1 LQHSGL
7 EDYVH
12 TPYLS
17 PEFMEDSLS
26 EAPAPQHSPDPGIA
40 GATQPRRLATPAGWV
55 GALHELESEDQV
67 LETLVLAVLGGG
79 TKVVDQVYLLRP
91 DEEGTV
97 IGGWLGLRRSDVE
110 RALPAGSVAEDL
122 VATLMGVGV
131 EVLAPE
137 TTGVVRCLRFS
148 LDEEPDES
156 VICYREE
163 KVRSLQ
169 SGAKGT
175 SPLWA
180 DRLSVNRATALP
192 IRVGGECCAVL
203 VAAGGE
209 VPGLEETDGEELR
222 FLVAQAGRSIER
234 IRALRAA
241 RVGASRLTTM
251 QEVSRSLLRMQGLSQ
266 ELARLLT
273 ATCQTLEAGG
283 GCLWLVDRETKGLYL
298 AKTYT
303 EGDVVDER
311 SLADGLR
318 RLAEDVTWR
327 RETPLIEDASSD
339 ARIGFQAGALG
350 SVVAVPLVVLD
361 QPRGALILYGKSSTR
376 ADRASVF
383 GREDKELVAHFGALT
398 ALVTELSE
406 LSGRAGE
413 ANKQLDGVRQER
425 NRLRT
430 VADLGEISVRLA
442 KEMAKPVS
450 SIVGFARRVQRG
462 MGEDDPN
469 REYLQIVA
477 REGERLERLVNE
489 HLQLAALNRTR
500 LGMKSVNHLL
510 QTILGKVT
518 PEIERRKIRLL
529 KKLPGDI
536 PALLLDEDKVS
547 QAFENIL
554 TSAIEGVATGGRLLV
569 QTRVSK
575 EHVVVEVCHD
585 GPPIRGDVLEHL
597 FVPFGTGGR
606 AGVGLGLAL
615 AQRVV
620 QDHGGEIAVQARG
633 DWGHIVALSLPIED
647 NADRRRRIDRR
658 GTGRDRR
665 DRFPMS

>member
-1 LQHSGL
+1 
-7 EDYVH
+7 
-12 TPYLS
+12 LS
-17 PEFMEDSLS
+17 H
-26 EAPAPQHSPDPGIA
+26 APAPQQSPDPGFP
-40 GATQPRRLATPAGWV
+40 GATHHRSLATPAGWV
-55 GALHELESEDQV
+55 GALHDQESEEQV

-79 TKVVDQVYLLRP
+79 TEVVDQVYLLRP
-91 DEEGTV
+91 EEGGTV
-97 IGGWLGLRRSDVE
+97 LSGWLGLRRGDVE
-110 RALPAGSVAEDL
+110 RALPSGSVAGDL
-122 VATLMGVGV
+122 VDTLIGVGV

-137 TTGVVRCLRFS
+137 TTGVVRCFHFS
-148 LDEEPDES
+148 LGGDEDAS
-156 VICYREE
+156 VTCYRQV
-163 KVRSLQ
+163 KVQELR
-169 SGAKGT
+169 SGAVGT
-175 SPLWA
+175 SALW
-180 DRLSVNRATALP
+180 
-192 IRVGGECCAVL
+192 L

-209 VPGLEETDGEELR
+209 VPSLEETDGGELR
-222 FLVAQAGRSIER
+222 FLAGQAGRSIER
-234 IRALRAA
+234 IRALKAA

-251 QEVSRSLLRMQGLSQ
+251 REVSGSLLRMQGLSQ

-273 ATCQTLEAGG
+273 ATCQTLESSG

-298 AKTYT
+298 AKTYAAD
-303 EGDVVDER
+303 EVEDER

-327 RETPLIEDASSD
+327 RETPLIEDASCD
-339 ARIGFQAGALG
+339 ARIGSQAGALG

-361 QPRGALILYGKSSTR
+361 QPRGALIVYGKNTTR
-376 ADRASVF
+376 PDNPPVF
-383 GREDKELVAHFGALT
+383 RRRDKDLLAHFGALT

-413 ANKQLDGVRQER
+413 AQQQLDDVRQER

-430 VADLGEISVRLA
+430 VADLGEISVKLA
-442 KEMAKPVS
+442 KEMSKPVS

-462 MGEDDPN
+462 MGEEDAN
-469 REYLQIVA
+469 REYLEIVA

-510 QTILGKVT
+510 QTILGKLN
-518 PEIERRKIRLL
+518 PDIERRKIRLL
-529 KKLPGDI
+529 KKLPRDL
-536 PALLLDEDKVS
+536 PTLLLDEDKVS

-554 TSAIEGVATGGRLLV
+554 RSAIEGVATGGRLLV
-569 QTRVSK
+569 QTRLSK

-633 DWGHIVALSLPIED
+633 DWGHIVGLSLPIQD

-658 GTGRDRR
+658 GVGRDRR

>member
-1 LQHSGL
+1 
-7 EDYVH
+7 
-12 TPYLS
+12 
-17 PEFMEDSLS
+17 M
-26 EAPAPQHSPDPGIA
+26 
-40 GATQPRRLATPAGWV
+40 R
-55 GALHELESEDQV
+55 
-67 LETLVLAVLGGG
+67 
-79 TKVVDQVYLLRP
+79 
-91 DEEGTV
+91 
-97 IGGWLGLRRSDVE
+97 
-110 RALPAGSVAEDL
+110 
-122 VATLMGVGV
+122 
-131 EVLAPE
+131 
-137 TTGVVRCLRFS
+137 
-148 LDEEPDES
+148 
-156 VICYREE
+156 
-163 KVRSLQ
+163 
-169 SGAKGT
+169 
-175 SPLWA
+175 
-180 DRLSVNRATALP
+180 
-192 IRVGGECCAVL
+192 
-203 VAAGGE
+203 
-209 VPGLEETDGEELR
+209 
-222 FLVAQAGRSIER
+222 
-234 IRALRAA
+234 
-241 RVGASRLTTM
+241 
-251 QEVSRSLLRMQGLSQ
+251 EVSGSLLKMQGLSQ
-266 ELARLLT
+266 ELTRLLT
-273 ATCQTLEAGG
+273 ATCQTLEASG

-298 AKTYT
+298 AKTYAA
-303 EGDVVDER
+303 EDVEDER

-327 RETPLIEDASSD
+327 RETPVIEDASCD

-361 QPRGALILYGKSSTR
+361 QPRGALILYGKNPTR
-376 ADRASVF
+376 ADLAPVF
-383 GREDKELVAHFGALT
+383 RRRDKELLSHFGALT

-413 ANKQLDGVRQER
+413 AQGQLEDVRQER
-425 NRLRT
+425 NRLRA

-462 MGEDDPN
+462 IGEDDPN

-510 QTILGKVT
+510 QTILGKLS
-518 PEIERRKIRLL
+518 PEIERRRIRLL
-529 KKLPGDI
+529 KKLPRDV
-536 PALLLDEDKVS
+536 PALLLDEDKIS

-554 TSAIEGVATGGRLLV
+554 RSAIEGVATGGRLLV
-569 QTRVSK
+569 QTRLSK
-575 EHVVVEVCHD
+575 DHVVVEVCHD

-633 DWGHIVALSLPIED
+633 DWGHIVALSLPIQD

-658 GTGRDRR
+658 GVGCDRR
-665 DRFPMS
+665 DRFPSS